1 MRTMATK
8 TKQTSWGWQEES
20 SSGLTLTTYLMA
32 KSVLLSAGMSMQIVS
47 FGEQE
52 TAMNWTHF

>member
-1 MRTMATK
+1 
-8 TKQTSWGWQEES
+8 
-20 SSGLTLTTYLMA
+20 MA